1 MILTIDILSVLPVKL
16 ILVVLVFIA
25 VDILVGIIKAAYK
38 TGFKSAKM
46 REGLYHKLGEIL
58 SVIFG
63 ALCELAFPIVGIDI
77 KIPIVSSICIYLV
90 IMETGSIVE
99 NLAVIS
105 PNIQKILAKVFG
117 AYKEDKDE
125 EADLT

>member
-1 MILTIDILSVLPVKL
+1 MQIDLISILPVKL
-16 ILVVLVFIA
+16 ILVVLVFILA
-25 VDILVGIIKAAYK
+25 DVIVGVIKAAYK

-58 SVIFG
+58 AVIFG
-63 ALCELAFPIVGIDI
+63 VLCELAFPIVGIDI

-99 NLAVIS
+99 NLAIIS
-105 PNIQKILAKVFG
+105 PNIQKILSKVFG
-117 AYKEDKDE
+117 AYKEEKDE
-125 EADLT
+125 EVDVT

>member
-1 MILTIDILSVLPVKL
+1 MTIDLLSVLPIKL
-16 ILVVLVFIA
+16 IIVVLIFIVTDVF
-25 VDILVGIIKAAYK
+25 VGIVKAAYK

-46 REGLYHKLGEIL
+46 RGGLYHKLGEIIA
-58 SVIFG
+58 VIFG

-99 NLAVIS
+99 NLAIIS
-105 PNIQKILAKVFG
+105 PNIKKILAKVFN
-117 AYKEDKDE
+117 AYKEKDENE

>member
-1 MILTIDILSVLPVKL
+1 MGIELANVLPVKL
-16 ILVVLVFIA
+16 ILVVLVFIL
-25 VDILVGIIKAAYK
+25 VDIIVGVVKAAYK

-46 REGLYHKLGEIL
+46 REGLFHKLGEIL
-58 SVIFG
+58 AVVFG

-77 KIPIVSSICIYLV
+77 KIPIVSTICIYLV

-105 PNIQKILAKVFG
+105 PNIQKILSKVFS
-117 AYKEDKDE
+117 AYKEDVDE
-125 EADLT
+125 EVNNK

>member
-1 MILTIDILSVLPVKL
+1 MPVEILSVLPVKL

-25 VDILVGIIKAAYK
+25 ADILVGIIKAAYK

-90 IMETGSIVE
+90 VMETGSIVE

-105 PNIQKILAKVFG
+105 PNIQKILGKVFG

>member
-1 MILTIDILSVLPVKL
+1 MPIDILSVLPVKL
-16 ILVVLVFIA
+16 ILVVLIFIA
-25 VDILVGIIKAAYK
+25 ADIFIGIIKAAYK
-38 TGFKSAKM
+38 VGFKSAKM
-46 REGLYHKLGEIL
+46 REGLYHKLSEIL
-58 SVIFG
+58 AVIFG

-105 PNIQKILAKVFG
+105 PNIQKILAKVFS

>member
-1 MILTIDILSVLPVKL
+1 MPVKILSVLPVKL
-16 ILVVLVFIA
+16 ILVVLIFIG

-46 REGLYHKLGEIL
+46 REGLYHKLGEII

-117 AYKEDKDE
+117 AYKEDENE

>member
-1 MILTIDILSVLPVKL
+1 MPANILSVLPVKL

>member
-1 MILTIDILSVLPVKL
+1 MPIDILSVLPVKL
-16 ILVVLVFIA
+16 ILVVLIFIA
-25 VDILVGIIKAAYK
+25 ADILVGIIKAAYK
-38 TGFKSAKM
+38 IGFKSAKM

-58 SVIFG
+58 AVIFG
-63 ALCELAFPIVGIDI
+63 ALCELAFPIVGINI